1 MDIQKRM
8 IKYLF
13 EFTFYFIH
21 DLIKIFRF
29 SFLLKCNNFSSETYD
44 LIKIFRFTFL
54 LKCNNFSSETE
65 LSQIKFVFSK
75 KNIKAKQY
83 CLSKH

>member
-1 MDIQKRM
+1 MDIQKGM

-13 EFTFYFIH
+13 EFTFYFNH
-21 DLIKIFRF
+21 
-29 SFLLKCNNFSSETYD
+29 D

-65 LSQIKFVFSK
+65 LSQIKLFFSK